1 VKIFTRMTKS
11 IRSTLTFESVTK
23 PKVIATQLKALYI
36 ITKMSSLPIY
46 EQYFEGEKK
55 IDFIL
60 LSGLLS
66 AIRTMGETLLDAKEG
81 GLKLIDHGDVA
92 IMLETLEEKVFALV
106 LTQETYLAREKLRN
120 FAEDYSY
127 SEYAYH
133 EVTGV
138 VFKDE
143 KQNKAID
150 DMVTK
155 AFQEFLTN

>member
-1 VKIFTRMTKS
+1 
-11 IRSTLTFESVTK
+11 
-23 PKVIATQLKALYI
+23 
-36 ITKMSSLPIY
+36 
-46 EQYFEGEKK
+46 
-55 IDFIL
+55 
-60 LSGLLS
+60 
-66 AIRTMGETLLDAKEG
+66 
-81 GLKLIDHGDVA
+81 
-92 IMLETLEEKVFALV
+92 LEEKVFALV